1 MSIVDP
7 PPEQSDPVG
16 EHLRD
21 FFIDLL
27 RDGNL
32 MEYRSSGRIDY
43 ISRTRSE
50 GVIGEE
56 AETLLREGTLAQIEE
71 RLGAVTGSGNAVPLF
86 VVCPP
91 M

>member
-1 MSIVDP
+1 MPTVDP

-16 EHLRD
+16 EELRD

-43 ISRTRSE
+43 I
-50 GVIGEE
+50 
-56 AETLLREGTLAQIEE
+56 
-71 RLGAVTGSGNAVPLF
+71 TGSATKA
-86 VVCPP
+86 
-91 M
+91 